1 MGFSKVKDSIE
12 LYRKKYNMTER
23 FPYKKYFLD
32 VNKLLLE
39 AQEYKP
45 WYGTEKMRKEA
56 IQELDLDKYKEG
68 HTLIFTNFR
77 NEPEFN
83 FLTDYYTEECRLNCR
98 LESRE
103 LSPHDDFLKNKKDYI
118 ELVKKKFGKASYQ
131 NLNKF
136 INSKLKP
143 CTNYK
148 LSYLFGVLDI
158 FKPKKWLD
166 TSAGW
171 GDRLLSALLGGVEQ
185 YYGIDPNPCMQPFY
199 KDMVKDLVSKREE
212 KDFTVVEGKAEDKSI
227 YPKEKFD
234 FIFTSP
240 PFFTFELYNEV
251 GDKKENQ
258 STFNFKSVNEWLHK
272 FLFKMMDNAW
282 PLLEKGGNFVLYI
295 EDKPEYRFISEMLKY
310 MEKKKGSKYNG
321 IIYQVAFDDKWKD
334 NPYIAHTLYCWEKI

>member
-1 MGFSKVKDSIE
+1 MGFSKVKNSIE
-12 LYRKKYNMTER
+12 LYRKKYNMVER

-32 VNKLLLE
+32 VNRLLLE

-45 WYGTEKMRKEA
+45 WYGTEKMKKEVTKLGL
-56 IQELDLDKYKEG
+56 ETYKDEY
-68 HTLIFTNFR
+68 TFIFTNFR

-83 FLTDYYTEECRLNCR
+83 YLTDFYTEECRLQCR

-103 LSPHDDFLKNKKDYI
+103 LSPYDDFVKNKKDYI

-171 GDRLLSALLGGVEQ
+171 GDRLLSALLGGVER

-199 KDMVKDLVSKREE
+199 KDMIQDLVSKREE
-212 KDFTVVEGKAEDKSI
+212 KDFVVIEGKAEDKSI

-240 PFFTFELYNEV
+240 PFFTFEVYNET
-251 GDKKENQ
+251 GEKKENQ

-272 FLFKMMDNAW
+272 FIFKMMDNAW

-295 EDKPEYRFISEMLKY
+295 EDKPEYRFIPEMIKY
-310 MEKKKGSKYNG
+310 MEKKKNCKYNG
-321 IIYQVAFDDKWKD
+321 IIYQVAFDDRWKD